1 MVSQIN
7 FSKRALCQGLIIL
20 ALMTAPVNQSFAATC
35 TPGGGDV
42 VSDLP
47 PELAKLLAETSP
59 EEKRCQAPTPVA
71 QPKPLP
77 KTTQRSTPTFQG
89 PILAVNGR
97 HVPDEVIVTL
107 RGGTPALDVFAQTY
121 NLTVRETKVL
131 SILGGLLVRF
141 GIPDGRP
148 VAKVRALLIHD
159 PLVIEAVPNHIYE
172 LNGDDKTLDRYSLKN
187 SGILEAH
194 TLAQG
199 RGVKLAI
206 IDTGVD
212 ETHPALKGAIKAT
225 FNGLEKIPLNTTKH
239 GTAIALLAGGAQE
252 EFKGAAPQA
261 SLFIAR
267 AFDKTSNGQ
276 FVNSVFAILL
286 SLDWALN
293 QQVDIINMSFSGPQN
308 KLMSKALKNLNTN
321 NVVLVAA
328 AGNGG
333 AKAPYSY
340 PAALEGVFAV
350 TAIDAK
356 ERIYNKANQ
365 GKYIAVAA
373 PGVDLL
379 IRESNQNLTFKSGTS
394 YGAAL
399 FSGICAL
406 VLEGRKNRDLKTLQQ
421 ALRATV
427 KDLGAPGHDKIF
439 GYGLVRARDFVAHSG
454 P

>member
-1 MVSQIN
+1 MN
-7 FSKRALCQGLIIL
+7 HMKFSKRALYRGLIIL
-20 ALMTAPVNQSFAATC
+20 ALVIAPFNQSFAATC
-35 TPGGGDV
+35 QQGGGDV
-42 VSDLP
+42 LSDLP
-47 PELAKLLAETSP
+47 PELGKLLAENQP
-59 EEKRCQAPTPVA
+59 QEKICEAPAPIELTKST
-71 QPKPLP
+71 Q
-77 KTTQRSTPTFQG
+77 KTRDFKVPTFQG
-89 PILAVNGR
+89 PVHAVNGR

-107 RGGTPALDVFAQTY
+107 RGGAPALDAFALTY

-148 VAKVRALLIHD
+148 VAKVRASLIHD
-159 PLVIEAVPNHIYE
+159 PLVIDAVPNHIYE
-172 LNGDDKTLDRYSLKN
+172 LNGDDKKLDRYSLKN

-212 ETHPALKGAIKAT
+212 ETHPALKGAIMAT
-225 FNGLEKIPLNTTKH
+225 FNGLEKVPLNTTKH
-239 GTAIALLAGGAQE
+239 GTAIALLAGGAQD
-252 EFKGAAPQA
+252 EFKGAAPQV

-267 AFDKTSNGQ
+267 AFDKTSDGK

-293 QQVDIINMSFSGPQN
+293 QQVDIVNMSFSGPEN
-308 KLMSKALKNLNTN
+308 KLMSQALKNLLST

-333 AKAPYSY
+333 AKAPFSY
-340 PAALEGVFAV
+340 PAALKGVFAV

-356 ERIYNKANQ
+356 DRIYNKANQ
-365 GKYIAVAA
+365 GKYIVVAA

-379 IRESNQNLTFKSGTS
+379 IRDKDLKLTFKSGTS

-406 VLEGRKNRDLKTLQQ
+406 VLEGHKNMDLKTLQKN
-421 ALRATV
+421 LRTTV
-427 KDLGAPGHDKIF
+427 KDLGHPGHDKIF
-439 GYGLVRARDFVAHSG
+439 GYGLVRARDFVARSR